1 MESVRRLIG
10 KVFRLQP
17 MKKMTMTAVVTRANG
32 TVENLGVIASGY
44 IEGSKVE
51 TILGGK

>member
-1 MESVRRLIG
+1 MESVRRLVG
-10 KVFRLQP
+10 RLFRLQP
-17 MKKMTMTAVVTRANG
+17 MKKMTMTATVTRADG
-32 TVENLGVIASGY
+32 TVEDLGVIASGY